1 MEKDNETLES
11 IYNTHLVVSRRSRN
25 KPFKVRKD
33 FSGFESSDE
42 YNKWV
47 IMENFFRRFPSI
59 NKELYFKAPYEL
71 WKDKEYFGVDFFI
84 TPAATRAYTVYKKQ
98 LQEQDPDSDES
109 LQYIK
114 DSIITIGKY
123 CEQNK
128 INFDEYILEKPG
140 VTYTWMKQIRQ
151 GQISPYV
158 IFGFKGIDDLIYN
171 TPEDERDLLM
181 GDFGDRLYN
190 YKEKYNRSKYAKQ
203 LITIG
208 LNRIKNRQ
216 HVEKQ
221 QL

>member
-1 MEKDNETLES
+1 
-11 IYNTHLVVSRRSRN
+11 
-25 KPFKVRKD
+25 
-33 FSGFESSDE
+33 
-42 YNKWV
+42 
-47 IMENFFRRFPSI
+47 
-59 NKELYFKAPYEL
+59 
-71 WKDKEYFGVDFFI
+71 
-84 TPAATRAYTVYKKQ
+84 
-98 LQEQDPDSDES
+98 
-109 LQYIK
+109 
-114 DSIITIGKY
+114 
-123 CEQNK
+123 
-128 INFDEYILEKPG
+128 

-203 LITIG
+203 LIIIG

>member
-1 MEKDNETLES
+1 MEKIGENIKS

-25 KPFKVRKD
+25 KPFKVRQD
-33 FSGFESSDE
+33 FDNFELSDD

-47 IMENFFRRFPSI
+47 ILENFFKRFPTI
-59 NKELYFKAPYEL
+59 DKELYFKAPYEL
-71 WKDKEYFGVDFFI
+71 WKDKEYFGPDFFI

-114 DSIITIGKY
+114 DSIIFIGKY
-123 CEQNK
+123 CEQNN
-128 INFDEYILEKPG
+128 INFDKYILEKLG

-158 IFGFKGIDDLIYN
+158 IFGFKGIDDLIFN
-171 TPEDERDLLM
+171 TPQDERDLLM

-208 LNRIKNRQ
+208 LNRIKSRQ
-216 HVEKQ
+216 QVEK
-221 QL
+221 